1 LTAAIRR
8 RHGKEHGMVPS
19 PQLEFS
25 DLPSHGH
32 AAASAHRREDLMYQ
46 VMTVAAMV
54 SLVVSLWLF

>member
-1 LTAAIRR
+1 
-8 RHGKEHGMVPS
+8 MVPS

-32 AAASAHRREDLMYQ
+32 AVASAHRREDLMYQ